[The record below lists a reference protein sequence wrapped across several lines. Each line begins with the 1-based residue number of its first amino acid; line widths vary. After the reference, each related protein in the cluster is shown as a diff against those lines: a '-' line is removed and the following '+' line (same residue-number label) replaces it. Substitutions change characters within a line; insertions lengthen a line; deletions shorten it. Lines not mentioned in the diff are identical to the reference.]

1 MATAHVEVG
10 ISTPRI
16 EHNAL
21 AMAAIFLG
29 ESSLKKLSAFLMMM
43 TMTTIKTTMTS
54 K

>member
-21 AMAAIFLG
+21 AMAAIFPV
-29 ESSLKKLSAFLMMM
+29 ESSLKKLSMFRVM
-43 TMTTIKTTMTS
+43 TMTATKTMMTS